1 MIRLMVRDLRLC
13 GAFLWLALAL
23 HGLVAFSAVRLEGF
37 WQTEVTLAGL
47 VFLCG
52 LAAADWR
59 PMAQRFVH
67 SLPVDRATVV
77 RARYG
82 SCLLGGVAALLPAG
96 GVALLHAV
104 QLQAHGGS
112 WPAWLGPEM
121 VLAQLLWSAVFAA
134 LFVPVYFRWGL
145 VPAANTVAV
154 VVLALWVA
162 ATVGQTPSAGAG
174 PLLRAAVPGA
184 FAGDLTTVLVP
195 LADRWGLL
203 TLSALLGGT
212 AVLILCAS
220 GLLAQ
225 HWCRTREY

>member
-23 HGLVAFSAVRLEGF
+23 EGLVAFSAVQMEGF
-37 WQTEVTLAGL
+37 WQTEVTPAGL
-47 VFLCG
+47 VFMWG

-59 PMAQRFVH
+59 PMAQRFVY

-96 GVALLHAV
+96 GVAVLHAV
-104 QLQAHGGS
+104 QLQAHGGA
-112 WPAWLGPEM
+112 WPAWLCPEM
-121 VLAQLLWSAVFAA
+121 MLAQLLWSAVLAA
-134 LFVPVYFRWGL
+134 LFVPVYFRWGFL
-145 VPAANTVAV
+145 PAASTTSVAV
-154 VVLALWVA
+154 GG
-162 ATVGQTPSAGAG
+162 TG
-174 PLLRAAVPGA
+174 PLLQAVVSGA
-184 FAGDLTTVLVP
+184 FSGDLSTVLAA

-203 TLSALLGGT
+203 ALSALSIT
-212 AVLILCAS
+212 AGVLILCTS